1 MEKVKL
7 GVIGLGSI
15 AQLIHLPN
23 IAKQENVIL
32 SAVAE
37 IKKNRLNLISDKF
50 SVQNRYVDYRDM
62 LEKENIDAVIIAT
75 PTSTHKEIAIDCLA
89 AGKDVLVEKPLARTY
104 AEAKEIVDASKKYK
118 RKLMVGMNLRYRPD
132 TMLLRSIINSGEI
145 GEPFYAKCGWIRSRS
160 SEEKWSLKKEE
171 AGGGVI
177 IDLGIHLLDL
187 ALWLMNFPQVS
198 SVSCKN
204 YYHHTKS
211 VEDTSISFIKFKDG
225 SLINIEVSWSL
236 IASKDN
242 FYLTVYGTKGST
254 SLNPL
259 SVIKKIDNQIVD
271 LSPSQSDNP
280 TSLFKKSYL
289 NELKSF
295 VGAVKDLNP
304 VISPGDE
311 ALKRMKIIEAM
322 YFSSNEDKEIQLEL

>member
-15 AQLIHLPN
+15 SQLIHLPN
-23 IAKQENVIL
+23 ISKMNNVIL
-32 SAVAE
+32 SAVSE
-37 IKKNRLNLISDKF
+37 IKKNRLQVISEKF
-50 SVQNRYVDYRDM
+50 SISNRYTDYREM
-62 LEKENIDAVIIAT
+62 LDNEDIDAVIIAT
-75 PTSTHKEIAIDCLA
+75 PTNTHKDIAIDCLA

-104 AEAKEIVDASKKYK
+104 KEAKEIVDAAKKYK

-132 TMLLRSIINSGEI
+132 TMLLRGIINSGEI
-145 GEPFYAKCGWIRSRS
+145 GEPFYAKCGWIRSQS
-160 SEEKWSLKKEE
+160 SEEKWFTKKEE

-187 ALWLMNFPQVS
+187 ALWLMSFPEVS

-204 YYHHTKS
+204 FYHFTKN

-236 IASKDN
+236 VAGKDN
-242 FYLTVYGTKGST
+242 FYLNVYGTKGSV
-254 SLNPL
+254 SLDPL
-259 SVIKKIDNQIVD
+259 SVVKKIENQIID
-271 LSPSQSDNP
+271 LSPKQSDNP
-280 TSLFKKSYL
+280 TNLFKKSYV

-295 VGAVKDLNP
+295 IGAVKDLNP
-304 VISPGDE
+304 VLSPGEE

-322 YFSSNEDKEIQLEL
+322 YDSSIKNKEIEVEL